1 MLSTDDLS
9 RIARARLD
17 DADALV
23 NAGRH
28 DGAVYVCGYAIELGL
43 KARICRT
50 LHWTEYKT
58 QRDYQSFKTHDLNV
72 LLSLSGVEEKVK
84 GSHFAEWSVVVGW
97 RPEARYEPIGSVSED
112 KARSMIKSAKA
123 VLGAL

>member
-9 RIARARLD
+9 TIARARLD

-23 NAGRH
+23 NAERH
-28 DGAVYVCGYAIELGL
+28 DGAVYVCGYAVELGL

-58 QRDYQSFKTHDLNV
+58 QRDYQSFKTHDLDV
-72 LLSLSGVEEKVK
+72 LLSLSGVEEEVK
-84 GSHFAEWSVVVGW
+84 EGYLADWSVVAKW
-97 RPEARYEPIGSVSED
+97 RPETRYEPIGSASED
-112 KARSMIKSAKA
+112 DARSMIESAKA